1 RDARAKRLRAQHGWP
16 VRRRRQSPSG
26 DPQRLSP
33 QRLGGA
39 PRRQHARRPLPQQ
52 QFHRQQLRR
61 LHEQP
66 RAVDDL
72 HRQLLG
78 RLPRLRSR
86 SQWRR
91 RRSASPRSAVLGDR
105 RASVARAH
113 PHAFGVR
120 RAARERRACTSL
132 THAERTGRLH
142 SRHEAHSVIEF
153 SGITKRFGRLDVLRG
168 VNLRVTR
175 GRVLGIV
182 GPNGSGKTTLIKL
195 LLGLAHPTSGD
206 IQMNGV
212 SIVAGESYR
221 AAIGYMPQ
229 IARFP
234 ENLSAREVLALI
246 RDLRRTAPAIDEEL
260 LSSFNLA
267 EQLDKPLRTLSGGTR
282 QKVNACLA
290 LLFRPS
296 LLVLDEPTAGLD
308 PLSSALL
315 KDKLLA
321 RRAEGATVI
330 VTSHIM
336 SELEELCDDVAFL
349 LDGVV
354 RYVGPV
360 ADLTA
365 LTRQATLERA
375 IAALMIREV
384 A

>member
-1 RDARAKRLRAQHGWP
+1 
-16 VRRRRQSPSG
+16 
-26 DPQRLSP
+26 
-33 QRLGGA
+33 
-39 PRRQHARRPLPQQ
+39 
-52 QFHRQQLRR
+52 
-61 LHEQP
+61 
-66 RAVDDL
+66 
-72 HRQLLG
+72 
-78 RLPRLRSR
+78 
-86 SQWRR
+86 
-91 RRSASPRSAVLGDR
+91 
-105 RASVARAH
+105 
-113 PHAFGVR
+113 
-120 RAARERRACTSL
+120 
-132 THAERTGRLH
+132 
-142 SRHEAHSVIEF
+142 VIEF